1 MHVQTCYSIQRHIS
15 LSLLWW
21 KRERKVMYVK
31 GSIVLSSGQYGVC
44 SKDQVLS
51 SLEAQRL
58 ECEGQLVNV
67 YIRPSDFGFPL

>member
-1 MHVQTCYSIQRHIS
+1 
-15 LSLLWW
+15 
-21 KRERKVMYVK
+21 MYVK
-31 GSIVLSSGQYGVC
+31 GSIVLSSGQYSVC

-58 ECEGQLVNV
+58 KCEGQLVNV